1 MSKYVLFM
9 CLAIPGKVVEIKG
22 NKAIADF
29 GGIKRKVDISLID
42 ECKINEYI
50 LVHVGFAIQKID
62 EATAR
67 ETYRLL
73 SEVDKEGLDQELAKN
88 E

>member
-1 MSKYVLFM
+1 M